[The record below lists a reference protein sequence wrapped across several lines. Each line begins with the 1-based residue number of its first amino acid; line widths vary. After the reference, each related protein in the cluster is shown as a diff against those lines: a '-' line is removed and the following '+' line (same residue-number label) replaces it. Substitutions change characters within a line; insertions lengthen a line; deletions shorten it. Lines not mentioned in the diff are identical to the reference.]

1 MFRIF
6 KKNNKDDGPLT
17 NLKTVSRW
25 MQSLPAGDIYSAQ
38 EKVVQTLIQF
48 NHSDAGFDKDRL
60 QVLMH
65 LDEESRD
72 MQASLYMQ
80 YLRNARMSKA
90 IESRLWSA
98 IQAFYWEVTRSYHGF
113 LMDFVANPGGSK
125 IQSQVPL
132 ITARAIR
139 GFADIIK
146 WRYFRYEKI
155 DDKLWL
161 RLHNLYR
168 IAEFDNFA
176 TLPVSVYRTDSRQ
189 HSPTEEYSRIILL
202 SPFGNGNMAPREI
215 EMVSQWLEHWSDD
228 IKIENQYDTGRHA
241 FYVDTSIGAGVKR
254 CRNQITEPPLRF
266 LSTQPL
272 LARIG
277 KIREALKNG
286 ASPVSLGLSENFRLP
301 EGYSL
306 LKQAESE
313 WSPLDQRDRRESD
326 RTEQPGEWKVVYGLA
341 AICSELAKTRQHIQS
356 NQNALSPEEI
366 LDIKLYGFITERA
379 KQQSSNRERET
390 ALRNKPEHWQQYNG
404 SESGLSFTLDAQQS
418 EWVQTGRLIAVA
430 PVATG
435 TWVLGVISRINRDQD
450 GSRLVGVRLLR
461 FDVQPVMLKSELH
474 NQPLGYVVDKP
485 DLFATDQQS
494 RALLVSAGNGGEQLL
509 IDGARYA
516 REREYILRA
525 PMAES
530 RIIQLTAVE
539 EAGESWLR
547 VSFSEAP

>member
-1 MFRIF
+1 MFGLF
-6 KKNNKDDGPLT
+6 NKNNGDDGPLT
-17 NLKTVSRW
+17 NLKTISQW

-48 NHSDAGFDKDRL
+48 NHSDAGFNKDRL

-72 MQASLYMQ
+72 MQASLCLQ

-98 IQAFYWEVTRSYHGF
+98 IHAFYWEVTRSYHGF

-125 IQSQVPL
+125 IQSMVPL
-132 ITARAIR
+132 ITTRAIR

-146 WRYFRYEKI
+146 WRYFRYEKM

-168 IAEFDNFA
+168 ISEFDNFA
-176 TLPVSVYRTDSRQ
+176 TMPVSVYRADSRP
-189 HSPTEEYSRIILL
+189 HSPAEEYGRIILL

-215 EMVSQWLEHWSDD
+215 ETISQWLEHWSDD
-228 IKIENQYDTGRHA
+228 INIESQYDTDRHT

-266 LSTQPL
+266 LSTQAI
-272 LARIG
+272 LARIER
-277 KIREALKNG
+277 IREALKRG
-286 ASPVSLGLSENFRLP
+286 ASPVSLGLSEDFRLP
-301 EGYSL
+301 EGYTL

-326 RTEQPGEWKVVYGLA
+326 RTEQQGEWKVVCGLA
-341 AICSELAKTRQHIQS
+341 TICGELAKTKQHIQS
-356 NQNALSPEEI
+356 NQSVMSPEEI
-366 LDIKLYGFITERA
+366 LDIKLYGFITERT
-379 KQQSSNRERET
+379 KQQSSDRSRET
-390 ALRNKPEHWQQYNG
+390 ELRSKSEHWQQYDG
-404 SESGLSFTLDAQQS
+404 SENGLGFALDAQQS
-418 EWVQTGRLIAVA
+418 EWVKVGKLVAVA
-430 PVATG
+430 PVETG
-435 TWVLGVISRINRDQD
+435 TWELGVISRINRDQD
-450 GSRLVGVRLLR
+450 GRRLVGVRL
-461 FDVQPVMLKSELH
+461 FNFTAFPVTLKSEQH
-474 NQPLGYVVDKP
+474 DQQMGYVVDEP
-485 DLFATDQQS
+485 DLFTTDQQS
-494 RALLVSAGNGGEQLL
+494 RALLVNAGNEGEQLL

-516 REREYILRA
+516 RERKCLLRA

-530 RIIQLTAVE
+530 RIIQLESVE
-539 EAGESWLR
+539 ETGESWLR
-547 VSFSEAP
+547 VSFSEKS

>member
-1 MFRIF
+1 MFGLF
-6 KKNNKDDGPLT
+6 KKNNRDEGPLT

-48 NHSDAGFDKDRL
+48 NHSEAGFDKDRL

-72 MQASLYMQ
+72 MQGSLCMQ

-90 IESRLWSA
+90 IESKLWSA
-98 IQAFYWEVTRSYHGF
+98 IHAFYWEVTRSYHGF

-125 IQSQVPL
+125 IQSMVPL

-146 WRYFRYEKI
+146 WRYFRYEKM

-176 TLPVSVYRTDSRQ
+176 TLPVSVYRADSRQ
-189 HSPTEEYSRIILL
+189 HSPADEYGRVILL

-215 EMVSQWLEHWSDD
+215 EMISHWLEHWSED
-228 IKIENQYDTGRHA
+228 IRIEHQYDNGRHA

-266 LSTQPL
+266 ISTQAL
-272 LARIG
+272 LTRIG
-277 KIREALKNG
+277 KIRDELKNG
-286 ASPVSLGLSENFRLP
+286 ATPVSLGLSEDFRLP
-301 EGYSL
+301 EGYTL

-326 RTEQPGEWKVVYGLA
+326 RTTQHGEWKVVSGLA
-341 AICSELAKTRQHIQS
+341 AICGELVKTMQHMET
-356 NQNALSPEEI
+356 NQGSLSPEEI
-366 LDIKLYGFITERA
+366 LDIKLYGFITERS
-379 KQQSSNRERET
+379 KQQSSQRERET
-390 ALRNKPEHWQQYNG
+390 ALRNKLEHWQQCNRSQG
-404 SESGLSFTLDAQQS
+404 GVGFTLDAQRS
-418 EWVQTGRLIAVA
+418 EWAKVGKLIAIAPVQTGV
-430 PVATG
+430 
-435 TWVLGVISRINRDQD
+435 WELGVISRINRNQD
-450 GSRLVGVRLLR
+450 SNRLVGVRLLN
-461 FDVQPVMLKSELH
+461 FPVQPVTLKMDLH
-474 NQPLGYVVDKP
+474 DHQISYVVDDS

-494 RALLVSAGNGGEQLL
+494 RALLIKTDEGEQLL

-516 REREYILRA
+516 RQRRCILRA
-525 PMAES
+525 PMAEN
-530 RIIQLTAVE
+530 RTIQLESVE
-539 EAGESWLR
+539 ETGESWLR
-547 VSFSEAP
+547 VSFSEAE